1 MPRWLASI
9 LRRLEL
15 DRVFTRSSGGF
26 FLRQEEVPE
35 PPVEAPEPE
44 LSGGP
49 SVPRELPPSLQVRVG
64 APQIRSKVD
73 AGGPEG
79 DETIMT
85 TFVAGWRPQ
94 PLPPDDWIRLLRS
107 APFGTRST
115 SARDLRW
122 DGKELSIERVNA
134 SEIEAY
140 AAKME
145 EWVDYAN
152 HEFAQLQATPEAT
165 ARFDAGKRAADLQSR
180 LRR

>member
-15 DRVFTRSSGGF
+15 DRIFARSSGGF
-26 FLRQEEVPE
+26 FLRPEEAGEPAEESPGPE
-35 PPVEAPEPE
+35 PSRA
-44 LSGGP
+44 LSAR
-49 SVPRELPPSLQVRVG
+49 SELPPSLQVRVG
-64 APQIRSKVD
+64 APQVRSKVD
-73 AGGPEG
+73 AGGDG

-85 TFVAGWRPQ
+85 SFVAEWRPQ

-122 DGKELSIERVNA
+122 NGKELSIERVNA

-165 ARFDAGKRAADLQSR
+165 ARFDAWKRAADLQSR

>member
-15 DRVFTRSSGGF
+15 DRIFTRSSGGF
-26 FLRQEEVPE
+26 FLRPEESGEPAEEAPGPE
-35 PPVEAPEPE
+35 PSKA
-44 LSGGP
+44 LSSRP
-49 SVPRELPPSLQVRVG
+49 ELPPSLQVRVG
-64 APQIRSKVD
+64 APQVRSKVD
-73 AGGPEG
+73 AGDEG
-79 DETIMT
+79 DETIT
-85 TFVAGWRPQ
+85 TSFVAEWRPQ
-94 PLPPDDWIRLLRS
+94 PIPPDDWIRLLRS

-122 DGKELSIERVNA
+122 NGKELSIERVNA

-165 ARFDAGKRAADLQSR
+165 ARFDAWKRAADLQSR